1 MENAE
6 QPGLSSSFRHQFVE
20 AANKNES
27 ILEFRADSRWAPI
40 WKEENIVQ
48 NPPMRVEFEH
58 TVVFGTFG
66 EALSMRRGK
75 SGWGQFVKVEPL
87 RPDDVLHPTR
97 IVYQLKATNKMRQR
111 WEFRDTFRNVLG
123 KDRRL
128 VTLAMQLKKSEFLER
143 LTRED
148 VRIIQ
153 RKLDLKPG
161 AFWRVVRKGDEYGV
175 DGIHAFMQRLEERTK
190 GYRLSFNSPGTHSL

>member
-1 MENAE
+1 MATLESACNST
-6 QPGLSSSFRHQFVE
+6 PGFSSSFRQQFVE

-27 ILEFRADSRWAPI
+27 IVEFRGDPRWAPI
-40 WKEENIVQ
+40 WKEQNIIDR
-48 NPPMRVEFEH
+48 PPMRVEFEH
-58 TVVFGTFG
+58 AVVFGTFG

-75 SGWGQFVKVEPL
+75 SGWGRLLSIEPL

-128 VTLAMQLKKSEFLER
+128 VTLAMQLKKRDFLER
-143 LTRED
+143 LTGED

-153 RKLDLKPG
+153 RKLDLEPG
-161 AFWRVVRKGDEYGV
+161 AFWRAVRKGDEYGV
-175 DGIHAFMQRLEERTK
+175 DGIHAFMRRLEERTK
-190 GYRLSFNSPGTHSL
+190 GYRLQF

>member
-1 MENAE
+1 MPAGASNERS
-6 QPGLSSSFRHQFVE
+6 GFSSPFRQRFVE

-27 ILEFRADSRWAPI
+27 ILEFRADPNWAPI
-40 WKEENIVQ
+40 WKADNIVQ

-58 TVVFGTFG
+58 AIVFGTFG

-75 SGWGQFVKVEPL
+75 SGWGQFLNIEPL
-87 RPDDVLHPTR
+87 RPGDVLHPTR

-123 KDRRL
+123 KGRRL

-143 LTRED
+143 LTSED
-148 VRIIQ
+148 VRIIKK
-153 RKLDLKPG
+153 KLDLDPG

-175 DGIHAFMQRLEERTK
+175 DGIHAFMQRIKERTK
-190 GYRLSFNSPGTHSL
+190 GYRLQF

>member
-1 MENAE
+1 MATLEN
-6 QPGLSSSFRHQFVE
+6 SSNEDSGCCSLFRQRFVE
-20 AANKNES
+20 AANQNHS
-27 ILEFRADSRWAPI
+27 IHEFRADPRWAPI

-58 TVVFGTFG
+58 AVVLGTFG

-75 SGWGQFVKVEPL
+75 SGWGQFLKIEPL

-143 LTRED
+143 LTGEN
-148 VRIIQ
+148 VRTIQ
-153 RKLDLKPG
+153 KKLDLEPG
-161 AFWRVVRKGDEYGV
+161 TFWRAVRKGDEYGV

-190 GYRLSFNSPGTHSL
+190 GYRIQF

>member
-1 MENAE
+1 MAQEI
-6 QPGLSSSFRHQFVE
+6 GLSSISPFRQRFVE

-27 ILEFRADSRWAPI
+27 ILEFRADPRWAPI

-48 NPPMRVEFEH
+48 SPPMRVEFDH
-58 TVVFGTFG
+58 AIVFGTFG
-66 EALSMRRGK
+66 EALSMRRGE

-87 RPDDVLHPTR
+87 RSDDILHPTR
-97 IVYQLKATNKMRQR
+97 IVYQLKATSKMRQR
-111 WEFRDTFRNVLG
+111 WEFRDTFKNVLG

-143 LTRED
+143 LTGED

-153 RKLDLKPG
+153 KKLDLEPE

-190 GYRLSFNSPGTHSL
+190 GYRLSFNSPDTHSL